1 MELTCCKLKQSS
13 KMRLDEA
20 SKRVWTFE
28 KGNSTSWL
36 GLETRIKLPR
46 TPQKMCVTTYRSLT

>member
-1 MELTCCKLKQSS
+1 
-13 KMRLDEA
+13 MRLDEA